1 MRRVLVVIA
10 ILALAQSVSAAVQYE
25 FRQTTHSDL
34 DSMPSVDMTGR
45 GVIDGDRSR
54 VEFTSGNGYVP
65 GTYVISNNGSKTLI
79 FVDPA
84 RKTYV
89 DINAAGVATTIGAA
103 KISVT
108 NKKVNLTQIDEH
120 PMIAGLPT
128 DHYRLTLDYD
138 ITLAFGNIPIT
149 QTVHEV
155 IDKWVT
161 QAFGNVAETFLAT
174 GSIKTGNPD
183 LDEIITTE
191 NTKIKGFALKQTT
204 QVETSARRAEMPG
217 SKLSDVFRPT
227 RTQIRELTITSIEPK
242 ASVPADLFIV
252 PATYRRPDPLK
263 DDTQKAPLQILS
275 FQPSGGSLDR

>member
-10 ILALAQSVSAAVQYE
+10 VLALVQSVSAAVQYE

-34 DSMPSVDMTGR
+34 ESMPSSDMTGR

-54 VEFTSGNGYVP
+54 VEFIAGNGFSP
-65 GTYVISNNGSKTLI
+65 GTYVISTNSSKTLM
-79 FVDPA
+79 FVDPS

-89 DINAAGVATTIGAA
+89 EVNAGGVATSIGAA
-103 KISVT
+103 KIT
-108 NKKVNLTQIDEH
+108 IANKKVNLTQIEDH
-120 PMIAGLPT
+120 TMIAGFPT
-128 DHYRLTLDYD
+128 EHYRLTLDYD
-138 ITLAFGNIPIT
+138 ITLAFGTIPLT

-161 QAFGNVAETFLAT
+161 QAFGGVAETFLAT

-183 LDEIITTE
+183 LDDLISTE
-191 NTKIKGFALKQTT
+191 NTRIKGFALKQTT
-204 QVETSARRAEMPG
+204 SVSTTTRRADVPG
-217 SKLSDVFRPT
+217 SKLGDVFRPT
-227 RTQIRELTITSIEPK
+227 RVQIRELTITSIEAK

-252 PATYRRPDPLK
+252 PATYRKPDPLR

-275 FQPSGGSLDR
+275 FTPSGGQ